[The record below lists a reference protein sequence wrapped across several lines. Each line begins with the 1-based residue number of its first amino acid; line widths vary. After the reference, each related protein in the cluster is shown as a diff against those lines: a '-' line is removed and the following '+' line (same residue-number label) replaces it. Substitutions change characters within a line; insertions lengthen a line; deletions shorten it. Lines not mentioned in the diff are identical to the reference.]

1 MTDYHVAVFTVTAP
15 EAQTIK
21 RVFNYEPEDRELQDL
36 MARYGASSYRCG
48 PVHLKTSARAEALI
62 WMAQRNEIRAL
73 PEYRKPQP
81 RQPLTHAEC
90 RAERNR

>member
-1 MTDYHVAVFTVTAP
+1 MTDYYVAVFIVTAP
-15 EAQTIK
+15 EAKTIK
-21 RVFNYEPEDRELQDL
+21 RVFDYEPEDRELQDL
-36 MARYGASSYRCG
+36 LARYGASSYRCG
-48 PVHLKTSARAEALI
+48 PAQPRVSARAEALI

-81 RQPLTHAEC
+81 LTHAEC